1 MKQVLIL
8 FLILQGQGSIAQDQL
23 NELTVDRP
31 GIAEAPF
38 TVAPRT
44 FQLETGFDYYK
55 RNGWGDFFLPI
66 TLFRTRLGKNTEFTI
81 SVKNIQDKTSSQKL
95 KGFSPLTAGIKTH
108 IIEQRWDPGNGY
120 FSRSDNSIRWVSGN
134 VQSFCFIRNLIPD

>member
-8 FLILQGQGSIAQDQL
+8 LLILQGQVSIAQDQL

-44 FQLETGFDYYK
+44 FQVETGFDYYK
-55 RNGWGDFFLPI
+55 RTSGEIFFLPVS
-66 TLFRTRLGKNTEFTI
+66 LFRTG
-81 SVKNIQDKTSSQKL
+81 
-95 KGFSPLTAGIKTH
+95 
-108 IIEQRWDPGNGY
+108 
-120 FSRSDNSIRWVSGN
+120 
-134 VQSFCFIRNLIPD
+134 